1 LLVQL
6 FFLAPEREYIV
17 IIIIIIVI
25 PSSLRTVSWL

>member
-1 LLVQL
+1 VQL